1 MKRKPDYRAINRQ
14 KEERMAA
21 EANRTGAW
29 RRHCEITDAEVETGR
44 AYEAAAIAAAEREA
58 ARRAK
63 C

>member
-1 MKRKPDYRAINRQ
+1 
-14 KEERMAA
+14 MAA